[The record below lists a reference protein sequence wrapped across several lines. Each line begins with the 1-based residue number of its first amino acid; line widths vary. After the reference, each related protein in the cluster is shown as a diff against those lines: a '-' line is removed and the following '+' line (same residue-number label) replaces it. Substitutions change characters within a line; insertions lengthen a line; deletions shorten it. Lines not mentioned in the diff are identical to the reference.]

1 MIVCLVIFL
10 MLIFL
15 VINHFSSSPTRTQ
28 TMKEAPPQEIT
39 FFALST
45 YFYTTSQLRKNSA
58 TIRFDDEDQLRKE
71 ITEYCARKWSD
82 IAVGSD
88 DAGLAY
94 KANYCFAMNYML
106 NYLKNVYRFSDKQFN
121 KIEFREKLN
130 GHDLGWSLGY
140 MLQATN
146 SIPDGKVE
154 DPLLNKIQFIVLAV
168 LGVALFLAVLLVFLK
183 KKVYNNQSQ
192 PATSSKVVF

>member
-1 MIVCLVIFL
+1 
-10 MLIFL
+10 
-15 VINHFSSSPTRTQ
+15 
-28 TMKEAPPQEIT
+28 MKEAPPQEFT

-45 YFYTTSQLRKNSA
+45 YYYTTSQLRKNSA

-71 ITEYCARKWSD
+71 INDYCAKKWSD
-82 IAVGSD
+82 VAEGSPD
-88 DAGLAY
+88 DAGLAF
-94 KANYCFAMNYML
+94 KANYCFALNYMF
-106 NYLKNVYRFSDKQFN
+106 NYLKDVYRFSGKQFN

-154 DPLLNKIQFIVLAV
+154 DPLLNKTQFIVLAV
-168 LGVALFLAVLLVFLK
+168 FGIALFVGVLVVFLK
-183 KKVYNNQSQ
+183 KKLYNNQPQS
-192 PATSSKVVF
+192 ATSSKVQF